1 MYAVSKC
8 SMGGEL
14 SGKICSR
21 KGTTAWAGDG
31 KQSKKALMKRD
42 DF

>member
-21 KGTTAWAGDG
+21 KGTTAWAWDG
-31 KQSKKALMKRD
+31 KQSKKGAYEKR
-42 DF
+42 